1 MPHPDPTD
9 HNCSNLWE
17 YSPVA
22 PGTLRRWTY
31 ILVGTS
37 CLFGMAGT
45 SLAQSP
51 NIDDLEKLRR
61 ELIKEQAQLKQQEEK
76 IKQQEEE
83 IVRQTLHLNA
93 QAQLL
98 NSELKKLRGAGPTG
112 GAAEAPSTST
122 SEPDQQNQA
131 QGTETPAPV
140 GQVQTAQSSG
150 TGQSSGADQSSGTA
164 QTAPGTAPAESAPI
178 TGPSQKEEAA
188 RRTLQTASNLQS
200 TGGVL
205 TPRGV
210 LSLEPSLEYDYWNS
224 NQLSLNGF
232 EIIPGITFGNFFI
245 SKVQQNI
252 LTAAMT
258 ARLGV
263 TDRLELNVKIPYVYN
278 YAQWTA
284 QEAGPNAQFLYTDAS
299 NHAIGDVQFG
309 ASYQFNSGNNG
320 WPIFVGN
327 LIWKTATGV
336 SPFSVPVITVNEP
349 NGQFLE
355 GIPTKTATGT
365 GFNALEPS
373 LSILYPT
380 APGVWFANFLYIHNF
395 ARTFDV
401 PTPAG
406 GPPVSENLNPGS
418 AIAATFGIGFA
429 LNDRTSLTLSYQ
441 QEHYF
446 TSSEN
451 GSTIPGSSYDFGTFN
466 FGIGYQVNK
475 STSINIGVGIGAG
488 PNAPA
493 AKILVTVPIHLNV
506 F

>member
-1 MPHPDPTD
+1 MPHPDSTGCNRP
-9 HNCSNLWE
+9 HPSRQ
-17 YSPVA
+17 SSVVS
-22 PGTLRRWTY
+22 GILRRWTY

-45 SLAQSP
+45 SLAQSS
-51 NIDDLEKLRR
+51 NLDDLEKLRR
-61 ELIKEQAQLKQQEEK
+61 ELIKEQAKLKQQEEK

-98 NSELKKLRGAGPTG
+98 NAELKKLRGAGTAG

-122 SEPDQQNQA
+122 SEPDQANQA
-131 QGTETPAPV
+131 QSTETPAPT

-150 TGQSSGADQSSGTA
+150 TTQAAPS
-164 QTAPGTAPAESAPI
+164 TAPTESAPI
-178 TGPSQKEEAA
+178 TGPSQNEEAA
-188 RRTLQTASNLQS
+188 RRTLQTAANLQS

-252 LTAAMT
+252 VTAAMT

-284 QEAGPNAQFLYTDAS
+284 QQAGPGAQFLYTDA
-299 NHAIGDVQFG
+299 NNNGIGDVQFG
-309 ASYQFNSGNNG
+309 ASYQFNSGQNG

-336 SPFSVPVITVNEP
+336 SPFSVPVITVNDP

-355 GIPTKTATGT
+355 GIPKKTATGT
-365 GFNALEPS
+365 GFDSLEPS
-373 LSILYPT
+373 VSILYPT

-395 ARTFDV
+395 ARTLDV
-401 PTPAG
+401 QTPTG
-406 GPPVSENLNPGS
+406 GPAVAENLSPGS

-429 LNDRTSLTLSYQ
+429 LNDRTALTLSYQ

-446 TSSEN
+446 SSSEN